1 MKPLIPALA
10 FAAALSLAACAPQPV
25 VMDGSAN
32 FDPGTCAPP
41 YACGPMY
48 ADYVPVYFVHH
59 PMFMYFTPYTA
70 YYHFSYSG
78 GRYIP
83 SRIPNTY
90 SAPMRPVPSSFVSS
104 SQFRAA
110 QQRAAS
116 TPYSYRPT
124 TSSDGGTSY
133 KAPASAPRPAAPA
146 PRPAAPSVRMP
157 SSRK

>member
-10 FAAALSLAACAPQPV
+10 LAAALALSACAPQAAV
-25 VMDGSAN
+25 VDGSGT

-48 ADYVPVYFVHH
+48 ADYVPVYFVQH
-59 PMFMYFTPYTA
+59 PMFMYFSPYSA

-78 GRYIP
+78 GRYMP
-83 SRIPNTY
+83 TRIPNTY

-104 SQFRAA
+104 SQFRSA

-116 TPYSYRPT
+116 TPYTYKAPT
-124 TSSDGGTSY
+124 TSGGSAY
-133 KAPASAPRPAAPA
+133 KAPAPAARPAAPA
-146 PRPAAPSVRMP
+146 PKAPPARMS